1 MKITIEGRGPKQGQ
15 RMELD
20 MRTPALPANEP
31 EGSVLYWARL
41 KGHVPGP
48 AGQFRGDF
56 HRGPH
61 VRVIARHMRW
71 PLNRIVGEAEYD
83 AAAVSA
89 YAVRLG
95 ENIAEQDAALKAA
108 NARAGFDA
116 ALLAAPA
123 GQTISIADDGEE
135 VTS

>member
-20 MRTPALPANEP
+20 MRAPALPANEP

-61 VRVIARHMRW
+61 VRVVARHMRW
-71 PLNRIVGEAEYD
+71 PLNKIVSEDEYD
-83 AAAVSA
+83 AAVSSA
-89 YAVRLG
+89 DAICIG
-95 ENIAEQDAALKAA
+95 EDLVGQWAAHGAA
-108 NARAGFDA
+108 NLRAEGK
-116 ALLAAPA
+116 
-123 GQTISIADDGEE
+123 TISIADDGEE